1 MLDKPA
7 NILENKVD
15 IFTNRIIKMV
25 KYLKTKGA
33 DNSILNQ
40 VLRSGLSIGANISE
54 AKYGQSRA
62 DFVHKMSIALK
73 EANETLY
80 WSNKLYAAE
89 YLNDIEY
96 KSISKDN
103 NEIIYMLIS
112 IVNTTKKNG
121 I

>member
-7 NILENKVD
+7 NILEKKVD
-15 IFTNRIIKMV
+15 DFTNRIIKMV

-33 DNSILNQ
+33 DHSIVNQ

-54 AKYGQSRA
+54 AKYGQSRS

-80 WSNKLYAAE
+80 WLNKLYAAE
-89 YLNDIEY
+89 YLNEKEHI
-96 KSISKDN
+96 SITKDN
-103 NEIIYMLIS
+103 NVIIYMLIA
-112 IVNTTKKNG
+112 IVKTTKKNG